1 MTVRLSKSSLTGT
14 ARTLVA
20 VGTVRLVS
28 MFWTVRAAAPR
39 IVTFST
45 VPGSPAF
52 FSGCGGS
59 ESASFLAVSESG
71 FTGSLFFAA
80 GAAVSFFGSG
90 SPSARSFL
98 GAGSGS
104 AFFWTGSAFAAGSA
118 FFVRRRLG
126 LLLGLVRASVVGRD
140 VAVLEERH
148 PGCVDRGGVVLVAVV
163 HLLDEPLVGAE
174 VGG

>member
-39 IVTFST
+39 SVTFST

-52 FSGCGGS
+52 FSGWGGS

-71 FTGSLFFAA
+71 FTGSLFAA

-90 SPSARSFL
+90 SAFL
-98 GAGSGS
+98 
-104 AFFWTGSAFAAGSA
+104 
-118 FFVRRRLG
+118 RRLG
-126 LLLGLVRASVVGRD
+126 LRARPSRPVRPSAVPARRFFSGWARAGRGRRRSGLPLSDGTLPFSKNVTQEASTDVGSSW
-140 VAVLEERH
+140 
-148 PGCVDRGGVVLVAVV
+148 
-163 HLLDEPLVGAE
+163 
-174 VGG
+174 